1 MLKTLSMTT
10 LSALLIGT
18 APVFAQETATDDT
31 AATEAQS
38 AETTAETATETT
50 ADTETADQAE
60 AVTEGEGQPSNLD
73 MGREVQEEPT
83 YVKETIGDWEM
94 RCFRSEAEEDPCQ
107 MFQLLKE
114 QQGNPIAE
122 FAIFRLQ
129 DSGPAVAGATVT
141 VPLFTLLTAEL
152 KIGVDGGKPKSYPF
166 RFCSQTGCTAQIGL
180 TQADVDAFKRGAKA
194 VVTITPA
201 QAPDQKVAIDA
212 SLSGFTKAFDA
223 VSVIQN

>member
-18 APVFAQETATDDT
+18 APVFAQETTTDTTAAEATAAETQGQDAGTDTSGTATDQDT
-31 AATEAQS
+31 AEA
-38 AETTAETATETT
+38 
-50 ADTETADQAE
+50 
-60 AVTEGEGQPSNLD
+60 GEKPSNLD
-73 MGREVQEEPT
+73 MGRETQEEPT
-83 YVKETIGDWEM
+83 YIKETIGDWQM
-94 RCFRSEAEEDPCQ
+94 RCFRSEGEEDPCQ

-122 FAIFRLQ
+122 FAIFRIK
-129 DSGPAVAGATVT
+129 DGGPAVAGATVT

-152 KIGVDGGKPKSYPF
+152 KIGVDGGKAKSYPF

-194 VVTITPA
+194 IVTITPA

>member
-18 APVFAQETATDDT
+18 APVFAQETTTDTTAAEATAAETQGQDAGTDTSGTATDQD
-31 AATEAQS
+31 
-38 AETTAETATETT
+38 TAET
-50 ADTETADQAE
+50 
-60 AVTEGEGQPSNLD
+60 GEKPSNLD
-73 MGREVQEEPT
+73 MGRETQEEPT
-83 YVKETIGDWEM
+83 YIKETIGDWQM
-94 RCFRSEAEEDPCQ
+94 RCFRSENEEDPCQ

-122 FAIFRLQ
+122 FAIFRIK
-129 DSGPAVAGATVT
+129 DGGPAVAGATVT

-152 KIGVDGGKPKSYPF
+152 KIGVDGGKAKSYPF

-194 VVTITPA
+194 IVTITPA